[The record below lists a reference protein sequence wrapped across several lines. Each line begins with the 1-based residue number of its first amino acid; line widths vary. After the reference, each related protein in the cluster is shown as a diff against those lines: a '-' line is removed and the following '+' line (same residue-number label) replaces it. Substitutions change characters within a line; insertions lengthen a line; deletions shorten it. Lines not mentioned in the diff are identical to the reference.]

1 KAPTSSAVA
10 PQMRQPAVLRAF
22 RCLIIAHSRR
32 GGSNRSGLGL
42 APEHSILKRSPWQKS
57 PLPRFQDGQA
67 VRRLCLKWYAFCR
80 QMKVLFRRARHI
92 TISTGNQGEDDSSAA
107 HATARKKCA
116 AHLSRT
122 KNHLADNSA
131 HSRPNGNTF
140 LPYDGRAAKSVG
152 GFTPTNNDEVN

>member
-1 KAPTSSAVA
+1 
-10 PQMRQPAVLRAF
+10 
-22 RCLIIAHSRR
+22 
-32 GGSNRSGLGL
+32 L
-42 APEHSILKRSPWQKS
+42 AKS

-80 QMKVLFRRARHI
+80 QMKVLFQRARHI

-131 HSRPNGNTF
+131 HSRPNENTF
-140 LPYDGRAAKSVG
+140 LPYDGPAAKSVG
-152 GFTPTNNDEVN
+152 GFPPKNNDEINCRPPLLPEAAIPLPPAVSLQPSCKTQPIAFGRQ